1 MENLIVIMLIV
12 ALIFESGFWDS
23 LDSYVN
29 ERFKFHHLP
38 HLLMCPLCQTWW
50 LSLLYITVT
59 GNLSLFNILLC
70 IINAH
75 LVDFMPAIIG
85 LIKNIVF
92 KLIDI
97 INNVVD
103 YIK

>member
-1 MENLIVIMLIV
+1 MILMVIV
-12 ALIFESGFWDS
+12 ALVFESGFWDS

-50 LSLLYITVT
+50 LSLFYIIVT
-59 GNLSLFNILLC
+59 GNLSLGNVALC
-70 IINAH
+70 LVNAH
-75 LVDFMPAIIG
+75 MVDFMPPIIST
-85 LIKNIVF
+85 IKNLVF
-92 KLIDI
+92 KVIEI
-97 INNVVD
+97 INRLID